1 MTKREYFAFTE
12 TVIFT
17 EDLLKIADD
26 ETLFTIQN
34 ALLENPLLGDVI
46 RGANGARKGR
56 VRNPAIKGGKS
67 GGFRFIYVFLDRVD
81 RIYLL
86 YIYSKKERANLTP
99 KQAKQLGE
107 VVREIKK
114 SFEKEAKDKS

>member
-12 TVIFT
+12 TVVFT

-46 RGANGARKGR
+46 KGANGARKGR
-56 VRNPAIKGGKS
+56 VRNLAIKGGKS
-67 GGFRFIYVFLDRVD
+67 GGFRFIYVFLERVD

-86 YIYSKKERANLTP
+86 YIYSKKERSNLTP

-107 VVREIKK
+107 VVRGIKK
-114 SFEKEAKDKS
+114 SFEKEDKDKS

>member
-1 MTKREYFAFTE
+1 MMERKYFAFTE

-17 EDLLKIADD
+17 EDLLKVAND

-46 RGANGARKGR
+46 KGANGARKGL
-56 VRNPAIKGGKS
+56 VRNPNIKGGKS
-67 GGFRFIYVFLDRVD
+67 GGFRFIYVFLERVD

-107 VVREIKK
+107 VVRGIKK
-114 SFEKEAKDKS
+114 SFEEDKT

>member
-1 MTKREYFAFTE
+1 MVERRYFAFTE

-17 EDLLKIADD
+17 EDLLKIAND

-46 RGANGARKGR
+46 KGTNGARKGR
-56 VRNPAIKGGKS
+56 VCNPNIKGGKS
-67 GGFRFIYVFLDRVD
+67 NGFRFIYVFLKRVD

-86 YIYSKKERANLTP
+86 YIYSKKERANLAP
-99 KQAKQLGE
+99 RQAKQLGE
-107 VVREIKK
+107 IVRGIKK
-114 SFEKEAKDKS
+114 SFEEDESRA

>member
-1 MTKREYFAFTE
+1 MTERRYFAFAE

-17 EDLLKIADD
+17 EDLLKIAND
-26 ETLFTIQN
+26 ETLFAIQN

-46 RGANGARKGR
+46 KGTNGARKGR
-56 VRNPAIKGGKS
+56 VRNPSIKGGKS
-67 GGFRFIYVFLDRVD
+67 GGFRFIYVFLERVD

-86 YIYSKKERANLTP
+86 YIYSKKERSTLTP

-107 VVREIKK
+107 VVRQIKK
-114 SFEKEAKDKS
+114 SFEKEN

>member
-1 MTKREYFAFTE
+1 MMERKYFAFTE

-17 EDLLKIADD
+17 EDLLKVADD

-34 ALLENPLLGDVI
+34 ALLGNPLLGDLLK
-46 RGANGARKGR
+46 GTNGARKGR
-56 VRNPAIKGGKS
+56 VRNPSIKGGKS
-67 GGFRFIYVFLDRVD
+67 GGFRFIYVFLERVD

-86 YIYSKKERANLTP
+86 YIYSKRERANLTL

-107 VVREIKK
+107 VVRGIKK
-114 SFEKEAKDKS
+114 SFEEDETRT

>member
-1 MTKREYFAFTE
+1 MMERKYFAFTE

-17 EDLLKIADD
+17 EDLLKIAND

-34 ALLENPLLGDVI
+34 ALLENPLLGDLIKV
-46 RGANGARKGR
+46 ANGARKGR
-56 VRNPAIKGGKS
+56 VRNPNISGVKS
-67 GGFRFIYVFLDRVD
+67 SSFRFIYVFLERVD

-86 YIYSKKERANLTP
+86 YIYSKKERADLTP

-107 VVREIKK
+107 IVREIKK
-114 SFEKEAKDKS
+114 SFEEDKTQS